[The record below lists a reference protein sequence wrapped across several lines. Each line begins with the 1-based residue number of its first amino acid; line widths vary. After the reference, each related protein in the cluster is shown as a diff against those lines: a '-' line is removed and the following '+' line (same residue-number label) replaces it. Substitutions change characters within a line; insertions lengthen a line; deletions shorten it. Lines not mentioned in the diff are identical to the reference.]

1 MKLRPQVG
9 DTARIE
15 SVLVESHDAAV
26 DIIGNELEKWR
37 PTSRE
42 TADHSLPYI
51 VGVALAD
58 GEVTAKQFGPARIA
72 DPALLALL
80 QRVKVERHAELSARY
95 PKAVGNIVT
104 VRLRDGRTLS
114 ERVDY
119 PRGHAQNP
127 LNDAEVEAKFLALAD
142 ARLGRERADA
152 VLRLLWRLDEA
163 RDWDQLMSLLKM
175 SD

>member
-1 MKLRPQVG
+1 MSQ
-9 DTARIE
+9 IE

-26 DIIGNELEKWR
+26 EIIGSESEKWR

-51 VGVALAD
+51 VAVALAD
-58 GEVTAKQFGPARIA
+58 GEVTAKQFEPARISDA
-72 DPALLALL
+72 ALLALV
-80 QRVKVERHAELSARY
+80 QRVTVQRDAELSACY
-95 PKAVGNIVT
+95 PQAAGNIVT

-114 ERVDY
+114 ERVDH

-127 LNDAEVEAKFLALAD
+127 LSDSEVEAKFQALAG
-142 ARLGRERADA
+142 ARLGRERAEA
-152 VLRLLWRLDEA
+152 VLHWLWRLDEA
-163 RDWDQLMSLLKM
+163 HGWDGFMSLMKT